1 MLMRIPMSPGNPKST
16 TVNVPT
22 GRIRVLLV
30 EDHPM
35 VRQGMRALLAGT
47 PDLALCGEATSPE
60 EAVRAVREL
69 HPDVVCL
76 DLMLGGVDA
85 FEVIRRIREENQ
97 HVRVLVLSVRDEQ
110 AYAGRCLQAGA
121 LGYAMKTEPNETLLT
136 GLRRVARGEL
146 HLSAKA
152 AMTVLNRVNRPSGD
166 RSGVAALSDR
176 EFQVF
181 QFIGLG
187 HSTRQIAE
195 RLGIG
200 IKTVETHRENIK
212 NKLGLEHAPALVR
225 EATMWVQRC
234 T

>member
-1 MLMRIPMSPGNPKST
+1 MNPGSMT
-16 TVNVPT
+16 TTAVSVAAS
-22 GRIRVLLV
+22 RIRVLLV

-47 PDLALCGEATSPE
+47 PDLELCGEATNPD
-60 EAVRAVREL
+60 EAVAAVREL
-69 HPDVVCL
+69 RPDVVCL

-85 FEVIRRIREENQ
+85 FDVIRSIREEKPQ
-97 HVRVLVLSVRDEQ
+97 VRVLVLSVRDEQ
-110 AYAGRCLQAGA
+110 AYAERCLQAGA

-146 HLSAKA
+146 HLSARA
-152 AMTVLNRVNRPSGD
+152 AMTVLNRFNRPAGD
-166 RSGVAALSDR
+166 RAGVAALSDR
-176 EFQVF
+176 EFQIF

-212 NKLGLEHAPALVR
+212 NKLGIEHAPALVR
-225 EATMWVQRC
+225 EATMWVQRS

>member
-1 MLMRIPMSPGNPKST
+1 MNPGIPNST
-16 TVNVPT
+16 PVAPPASRV
-22 GRIRVLLV
+22 RVLLV

-35 VRQGMRALLAGT
+35 VRQGMRALLQGT
-47 PDLALCGEATSPE
+47 PDLLLCAEATCVD
-60 EAVRAVREL
+60 EALNALREH

-76 DLMLGGVDA
+76 DLLLGGVDS
-85 FEVIRRIREENQ
+85 FDLIRQIRQENP

-110 AYAGRCLQAGA
+110 AYAERCLQAGA
-121 LGYAMKTEPNETLLT
+121 LGYAMKTEPNETLLA

-146 HLSAKA
+146 HLSTRA
-152 AMTVLNRVNRPSGD
+152 AMTVLNRVNRPVGD
-166 RSGVAALSDR
+166 RSGVASLSDR

-225 EATMWVQRC
+225 EATMWVQRS

>member
-1 MLMRIPMSPGNPKST
+1 MTPGNPSST
-16 TVNVPT
+16 PVATLAHRV
-22 GRIRVLLV
+22 RVLLV

-35 VRQGMRALLAGT
+35 VRQGMRALLQGT
-47 PDLALCGEATSPE
+47 PDLFLCGEATCAL
-60 EAVRAVREL
+60 EAIAGVREQ

-76 DLMLGGVDA
+76 DLLLGGVDS
-85 FEVIRRIREENQ
+85 FELIRQIRAENP
-97 HVRVLVLSVRDEQ
+97 HVRILVLSVRDEQ
-110 AYAGRCLQAGA
+110 AYAERCLQAGA
-121 LGYAMKTEPNETLLT
+121 LGYAMKTEPNETLLA

-146 HLSAKA
+146 HLSTRA
-152 AMTVLNRVNRPSGD
+152 AMTVLNRVNRPAGD
-166 RSGVAALSDR
+166 RTGVASLSDR

-212 NKLGLEHAPALVR
+212 NKLGLEHSPALVR

>member
-1 MLMRIPMSPGNPKST
+1 
-16 TVNVPT
+16 
-22 GRIRVLLV
+22 
-30 EDHPM
+30 M

-47 PDLALCGEATSPE
+47 PDLELCGEATNPA
-60 EAVRAVREL
+60 EAVQAVREQ

-85 FEVIRRIREENQ
+85 FEVIRRIREERPQ
-97 HVRVLVLSVRDEQ
+97 VRILVLSVRDEQ
-110 AYAGRCLQAGA
+110 AYAERCLQAGA

-152 AMTVLNRVNRPSGD
+152 AMTVLNRVQRPSGD
-166 RSGVAALSDR
+166 RGGVASLSDR